1 MQEEKEYGFVAVAM
15 GSGIKK
21 IFENDLNVDVV
32 IEGGQ
37 TMNPSTQDFI
47 DAVDKINAKNIVI
60 LPNNKNVVMAAN
72 QAKDVCEK
80 NIIVIP
86 TRTIPQGIAAI
97 TVFNGEASAEDNEAN
112 MNEAVSSVKSASVTF
127 AVRDTEIEGKEIK
140 EGDILGLIEGKVKVV
155 GKNVNDV
162 VKELLENL
170 VDDESSLISLYSGED
185 VKEEE
190 NSLYEELEDIYDDI
204 DVLTYKGD
212 QPLYYYLIS
221 VE

>member
-1 MQEEKEYGFVAVAM
+1 
-15 GSGIKK
+15 
-21 IFENDLNVDVV
+21 
-32 IEGGQ
+32 
-37 TMNPSTQDFI
+37 
-47 DAVDKINAKNIVI
+47 
-60 LPNNKNVVMAAN
+60 
-72 QAKDVCEK
+72 
-80 NIIVIP
+80 
-86 TRTIPQGIAAI
+86 
-97 TVFNGEASAEDNEAN
+97 

>member
-1 MQEEKEYGFVAVAM
+1 
-15 GSGIKK
+15 
-21 IFENDLNVDVV
+21 
-32 IEGGQ
+32 
-37 TMNPSTQDFI
+37 MNPSTQDFI

>member
-1 MQEEKEYGFVAVAM
+1 MQ
-15 GSGIKK
+15 
-21 IFENDLNVDVV
+21 
-32 IEGGQ
+32 
-37 TMNPSTQDFI
+37 
-47 DAVDKINAKNIVI
+47 
-60 LPNNKNVVMAAN
+60 
-72 QAKDVCEK
+72 
-80 NIIVIP
+80 
-86 TRTIPQGIAAI
+86 
-97 TVFNGEASAEDNEAN
+97 
-112 MNEAVSSVKSASVTF
+112 SSVKSASVTF